1 MVAPMRSVMAMQQ
14 MHCDMDA
21 SSSVSEV
28 SVSENHASHDMSSM
42 SPLAFNQQATNQQP
56 SEKNQHSCCSGSG
69 SGSDS
74 CSTNCDM
81 GMAVSL
87 LIQATSYAPLF
98 LNVAEAEGVSSA
110 PIVREL
116 TPPSRPPANFS

>member
-14 MHCDMDA
+14 MHCDMDT
-21 SSSVSEV
+21 SSTSKV
-28 SVSENHASHDMSSM
+28 SVSENHAAHDMSSM
-42 SPLAFNQQATNQQP
+42 SQLAFNQQATNQQP
-56 SEKNQHSCCSGSG
+56 SEKNQHSCC

-98 LNVAEAEGVSSA
+98 LNVAEAESVSSA

>member
-21 SSSVSEV
+21 SGSVSAV
-28 SVSENHASHDMSSM
+28 SVSENHAGHDMSSM
-42 SPLAFNQQATNQQP
+42 SQLAFNQQATNQPP
-56 SEKNQHSCCSGSG
+56 SENKQHPCC

-81 GMAVSL
+81 GMAVPL

-110 PIVREL
+110 PIIREL

>member
-1 MVAPMRSVMAMQQ
+1 MFAPMRSVMAMQQ

-42 SPLAFNQQATNQQP
+42 SQLAFNQQP
-56 SEKNQHSCCSGSG
+56 SEKNQHSCC

-87 LIQATSYAPLF
+87 LIQATSYEPLF
-98 LNVAEAEGVSSA
+98 LNVAEAESVSSA

>member
-28 SVSENHASHDMSSM
+28 SVSENHAGHDMSSM

-56 SEKNQHSCCSGSG
+56 SEKNQHPCC

-87 LIQATSYAPLF
+87 LIQTTSYAPLF
-98 LNVAEAEGVSSA
+98 LNVAEAESVSSA

>member
-1 MVAPMRSVMAMQQ
+1 MFAPMRSVMAMQQ

-42 SPLAFNQQATNQQP
+42 SQLAFNQQPTNQQP
-56 SEKNQHSCCSGSG
+56 SEKNQHSCC

-98 LNVAEAEGVSSA
+98 LNVADADNVSSA